1 MRKNNMINEKR
12 TVIVKDVELHWAKLD
27 APVDPFKT
35 GEKVWEVQIRTD
47 DENVAKSWAKD
58 YFINAKKD
66 DEGHWKAN
74 IKRKEL
80 NRKGESNQPPVVL
93 GRDNQPMPSGNIGNG
108 SIGDLKLFQYP
119 YDVAGRKGVSS
130 MLSAVRV
137 TDLKE
142 YTPTSEVDFDVIE
155 GAEGA
160 EAQAD
165 F

>member
-93 GRDNQPMPSGNIGNG
+93 GRDNQPMPSSNIGNG

-137 TDLKE
+137 TNLKE
-142 YTPTSEVDFDVIE
+142 YTPSSEVDFDVIE

>member
-1 MRKNNMINEKR
+1 MIEEKR

-108 SIGDLKLFQYP
+108 SSGELKLFQYP

-142 YTPTSEVDFDVIE
+142 YTPSSEVDFDVIE

>member
-137 TDLKE
+137 TNLKE
-142 YTPTSEVDFDVIE
+142 YTPSSEVDFDVIE